1 MFISK
6 SERMEISQRLYVL
19 EEMVKSLHERE
30 RERERIRQ
38 ERNLAAREK
47 YEQKR
52 KAQKAVKPPASPN
65 PKSNWTPEMRAIQGE
80 RVRLMWA
87 EKRAAKS
94 GLKVAK

>member
-38 ERNLAAREK
+38 ERNVAAQKK
-47 YEQKR
+47 YEEKR
-52 KAQKAVKPPASPN
+52 KAQKAQKPPTAKKST
-65 PKSNWTPEMRAIQGE
+65 SNWTPEARAIQGE

-87 EKRAAKS
+87 EKKAAKS
-94 GLKVAK
+94 GLKATA